1 MDEKLSRIS
10 LKERMQLVHLPSTM
24 DAELQTGAEGITPLY
39 AASAQGQF
47 EVVRLLLESG
57 GDANSRGGANLS
69 SMRTVIESL
78 FSKASSMVVLFTQ
91 RLVGDIGISSSFS
104 SKKEQTCAILV
115 GGRDR
120 VSCTAG
126 MLSALQG
133 GIDKFGTAL
142 HAACREDDL
151 ERVTMLLEHGA
162 DVNTQHKGQFV

>member
-1 MDEKLSRIS
+1 
-10 LKERMQLVHLPSTM
+10 MQLVHLPSTV
-24 DAELQTGAEGITPLY
+24 DAESQTGAQGITPLY

-47 EVVRLLLESG
+47 EVVKLLLENG

-69 SMRTVIESL
+69 SMRTVIENLLSE
-78 FSKASSMVVLFTQ
+78 ASSMVVLSTQ
-91 RLVGDIGISSSFS
+91 LLVGDIGISSNFS
-104 SKKEQTCAILV
+104 SKKEQTCAFLV

-126 MLSALQG
+126 ILTALQG

-162 DVNTQHKGQFV
+162 DVNTQHEGQLV